1 VHIHAHTPAHK
12 HTHALTHAGTHPLN
26 VSVFA
31 QAGFLSL
38 CFSPILATCRGN
50 FSCFVVE
57 MVTCVASWYDCTS
70 KQSRY
75 VQLSVRED
83 SEKSAVRNLIGMVS
97 VGLCVLCLL
106 SVLRHHRYFTGSVSL
121 QKSIC
126 TFLMHAFGVERL
138 DVRHVF
144 VEDDVN
150 KNLVSLRKMTISS
163 VAIACRRVGSKRV
176 KSVPAFKNIHF
187 KKKEIFRT

>member
-1 VHIHAHTPAHK
+1 M
-12 HTHALTHAGTHPLN
+12 
-26 VSVFA
+26 
-31 QAGFLSL
+31 
-38 CFSPILATCRGN
+38 
-50 FSCFVVE
+50 VE
-57 MVTCVASWYDCTS
+57 MVQVTSWYECTS

-138 DVRHVF
+138 DVRHLF

-163 VAIACRRVGSKRV
+163 VAVACRRVGSKRV
-176 KSVPAFKNIHF
+176 KRVPACKNNIL
-187 KKKEIFRT
+187 

>member
-1 VHIHAHTPAHK
+1 M
-12 HTHALTHAGTHPLN
+12 
-26 VSVFA
+26 
-31 QAGFLSL
+31 
-38 CFSPILATCRGN
+38 
-50 FSCFVVE
+50 VE
-57 MVTCVASWYDCTS
+57 MVTFLFLGEVA
-70 KQSRY
+70 SRY
-75 VQLSVRED
+75 VQRSVRDD
-83 SEKSAVRNLIGMVS
+83 SEKSAVRNLIAMVS

-138 DVRHVF
+138 DVTYVF
-144 VEDDVN
+144 LEDDVN

-176 KSVPAFKNIHF
+176 KSVPASKNIYFKNKTNISNRSVAKAEDF
-187 KKKEIFRT
+187 CIDLIYFMLLL